1 MVPVLCS
8 QDDGF
13 EVRMNDEKLGE
24 AAAVVDL
31 IFLLGGDEKQ
41 REENMEKESRC

>member
-1 MVPVLCS
+1 
-8 QDDGF
+8 
-13 EVRMNDEKLGE
+13 MNDEKLGE

-41 REENMEKESRC
+41 REENMEKRKPLLLGVWWIITEI